1 MNRSECSHDIQA
13 IDMYKIQRKSLN
25 NFKKILFLDFDGVLL
40 SSHFRKG
47 SEFSKIPLLEELTS
61 KYDLEV
67 VISSSWRFHYS
78 LPELKSKV
86 GKKLGDI
93 VIDTTGEACGSY
105 HARFNEIS
113 EWLEFHPK
121 CDWRALDD
129 SKFEFPADCRNLIL
143 CDSRTGIN
151 QTQVNSLIDWL
162 EK

>member
-1 MNRSECSHDIQA
+1 MTT
-13 IDMYKIQRKSLN
+13 L
-25 NFKKILFLDFDGVLL
+25 KKILFLDFDGVLHP
-40 SSHFRKG
+40 SHFREG

-61 KYDLEV
+61 KYDFQI

-78 LPELKSKV
+78 LPELKAKL

-93 VIDTTGEACGSY
+93 VIDMTGEACGSY

-129 SKFEFPADCRNLIL
+129 SKVEFPADCRNLIL
-143 CDSRTGIN
+143 CDSRIGVN
-151 QTQVNSLIDWL
+151 QSQITELVEWL
-162 EK
+162 KK